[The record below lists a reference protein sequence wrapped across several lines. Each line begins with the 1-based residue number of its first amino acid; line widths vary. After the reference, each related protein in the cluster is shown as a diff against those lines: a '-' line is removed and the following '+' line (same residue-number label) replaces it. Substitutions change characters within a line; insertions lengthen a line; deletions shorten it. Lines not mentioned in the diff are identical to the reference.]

1 MEKIIRL
8 EIKPFRHV
16 SKYFE
21 INTYTGNFRVE
32 TPCHFTDEFVA
43 LNYVFANLGGVL
55 FFKVLEL
62 LHHSEMDHIDFF
74 TKDGKKVTIYPQS

>member
-16 SKYFE
+16 SKNFE

-32 TPCHFTDEFVA
+32 TPRHFSDEFSA
-43 LNYVFANLGGVL
+43 INYVFTYLGGIL

-62 LHHSEMDHIDFF
+62 LHHSEMDHLDFY
-74 TKDGKKVTIYPQS
+74 TKIGEKVTIYPQS

>member
-16 SKYFE
+16 SKFFE

-32 TPCHFTDEFVA
+32 TPRCFSDEFTA
-43 LNYVFANLGGVL
+43 LNYVFAHLGGVL
-55 FFKVLEL
+55 FFKILEL

-74 TKDGKKVTIYPQS
+74 TKHGEKVTIYPQS